1 MANALEQYLLSPL
14 EELAKASIASP
25 WDAVVV
31 GGGTAGLT
39 AARTLAERGKRVAV
53 LEGGSLALLTHS
65 TTTDLRFDP
74 AGLTRFRELLQYSP
88 RRSDG
93 GQFGFMIACFGSRA
107 MFWNGA
113 APRFAEGD
121 FASWPIKKADID
133 PFYSWAELEMRVSRD
148 YGDTG
153 LGQTALRQLRESGLP
168 AELGPYAID
177 THPTSDGWIGGTLG
191 NPMAV
196 LLRTSLVTA
205 AEPALRMAGHAFAT
219 KILLGA
225 GGKAAAVTVT
235 DRSDGASY
243 EVETRSVVLAGG
255 GFESVRLAI
264 ASGLPD
270 RSGLLG
276 RRIVDH
282 LFCRA
287 YYPVPDTLY
296 DPAQP
301 EAAIVAVPADEMRGF
316 QLELHLPSDNLF
328 MLSELSTW
336 KPSAGDPFYA
346 AMVRSFAPVAPRDD
360 NFVEAG
366 AGDAPG
372 DYTVHLTYSPDDLQ
386 LLDEMVAGLDS
397 VRAALGG
404 ERAEA
409 ERFTPG
415 DSHHEAGGMLM
426 GSDPTSSVTDPY
438 GRLWSTPNVVVAD
451 AASWP
456 CTSAANPCLTITA
469 LSRRQALQL
478 SEDLGQS

>member
-1 MANALEQYLLSPL
+1 MSTALEQYLLTPL
-14 EELAKASIASP
+14 EELAQASNASP
-25 WDAVVV
+25 WDAIVV

-39 AARTLAERGKRVAV
+39 AARTLAENGQRVAV

-88 RRSDG
+88 RRADG
-93 GQFGFMIACFGSRA
+93 GEFGFMIACFGSRA

-113 APRFAEGD
+113 APRFAEDDFGD
-121 FASWPIKKADID
+121 WPITKADLD
-133 PFYSWAELEMRVSRD
+133 PFYDWAEREMRVSSD

-153 LGQTALRQLRESGLP
+153 LGQTALRQLREAGLP

-191 NPMAV
+191 NPVAT
-196 LLRTSLVTA
+196 LLRTNLVTA
-205 AEPALRMAGHAFAT
+205 EEPQLRMAAHAFAT
-219 KILLGA
+219 RILLGA
-225 GGKAAAVTVT
+225 GGKAAAVAVT
-235 DRSDGASY
+235 DLVSGTSH
-243 EVETRSVVLAGG
+243 EIETRSVVLAAG

-264 ASGLPD
+264 ASELPD

-276 RRIVDH
+276 KRIVDH

-287 YYPVPDTLY
+287 YYPVPTSLY
-296 DPAQP
+296 NPAQP
-301 EAAIVAVPADEMRGF
+301 EAAIIAVPADDKRGF

-336 KPSAGDPFYA
+336 KPAEDDPFYA

-360 NFVEAG
+360 NFVEIG
-366 AGDAPG
+366 KTTAPG
-372 DYTVHLTYSPDDLQ
+372 DYTVHLTYSPADLA
-386 LLDEMVAGLDS
+386 LLEAMVAGLDS
-397 VRAALGG
+397 VRAALDGQP
-404 ERAEA
+404 AEA

-415 DSHHEAGGMLM
+415 DSHHEAGGMQM
-426 GSDPTSSVTDPY
+426 GNDPSNSVTDAY
-438 GRLWSTPNVVVAD
+438 GRLWSVPNVVVAD

-456 CTSAANPCLTITA
+456 STSAANPCLSITA

-478 SEDLGQS
+478 SGELGQR

>member
-1 MANALEQYLLSPL
+1 
-14 EELAKASIASP
+14 
-25 WDAVVV
+25 
-31 GGGTAGLT
+31 
-39 AARTLAERGKRVAV
+39 
-53 LEGGSLALLTHS
+53 
-65 TTTDLRFDP
+65 
-74 AGLTRFRELLQYSP
+74 LQYSP
-88 RRSDG
+88 RRGDG
-93 GQFGFMIACFGSRA
+93 SEFGFMIACFGSRA

-121 FASWPIKKADID
+121 FASWPIKRADLAS
-133 PFYSWAELEMRVSRD
+133 FYDWAELEMRVSRD

-153 LGQTALRQLRESGLP
+153 LGQTALRQLREAGLP
-168 AELGPYAID
+168 GELGPYAID

-191 NPMAV
+191 NPVAI
-196 LLRTSLVTA
+196 LLRTNLVTA
-205 AEPALRMAGHAFAT
+205 AEPTLRMAAHAFAT
-219 KILLGA
+219 RILLDTD
-225 GGKAAAVTVT
+225 GKAAAVSVT
-235 DRSDGASY
+235 DPNGGSSY
-243 EVETRSVVLAGG
+243 ELATHSVVLAGG

-287 YYPVPDTLY
+287 YYPVPSSLY
-296 DPAQP
+296 DPEQP
-301 EAAIVAVPADEMRGF
+301 EAAIVAVPADKDRGF

-328 MLSELSTW
+328 MLSELSDW
-336 KPSAGDPFYA
+336 KPNEDDPFYA

-360 NFVEAG
+360 NFIEVG
-366 AGDAPG
+366 TGDAPG
-372 DYTVHLTYSPDDLQ
+372 DYTVHLTYSPDDLH

-397 VRAALGG
+397 VRSALGG
-404 ERAEA
+404 EAADA

-426 GSDPTSSVTDPY
+426 GTDPTNSVTDPY

-478 SEDLGQS
+478 SEDLSKA